1 MLCLGWLFSFSSMQ
15 PLWGTMDGGGWVKK
29 NLALT
34 AFYICGFMWKLFCG
48 YLLVVT
54 DGGWWIVVVDGVGWS
69 KKSSLI
75 SLKLGTL
82 VVQDKI
88 MCGNFKFSDFDQ
100 KMLKKFRFKFEIWEK
115 FYKGFP
121 CKIFFPWE
129 SFVKWTQI
137 KIKGNSFVKFS
148 AGGLR
153 SIYK

>member
-1 MLCLGWLFSFSSMQ
+1 M
-15 PLWGTMDGGGWVKK
+15 
-29 NLALT
+29 
-34 AFYICGFMWKLFCG
+34 
-48 YLLVVT
+48 T

-115 FYKGFP
+115 IYKGFP
-121 CKIFFPWE
+121 HKKIFLWE
-129 SFVKWTQI
+129 LLVK
-137 KIKGNSFVKFS
+137 
-148 AGGLR
+148 
-153 SIYK
+153 